1 VIDMNYAAISAT
13 GTSPIGLVVR
23 LYEAVIGDLGR
34 AVLAIRDDDVSKRSF
49 ELQHALAIIG
59 QLQSSL
65 DMKNG
70 GDPAKMLD
78 RFYSLAQARIVE
90 AQIKQSGKLLEELI
104 RDFLL
109 LRDTWVEVE
118 NTESPKAPPPHGGGS
133 GEWVA

>member
-1 VIDMNYAAISAT
+1 MNYAAISAT

-34 AVLAIRDDDVSKRSF
+34 AVIAIRDDDVQKRSF
-49 ELQHALAIIG
+49 ELQHALVIIG
-59 QLQSSL
+59 QLQGSL
-65 DMKNG
+65 DMANG

-78 RFYSLAQARIVE
+78 RFYGLAHARIIE
-90 AQIKQSGKLLEELI
+90 AQFRQSGKLLEELI

-118 NTESPKAPPPHGGGS
+118 NAERPSTPPPGGSGGS